1 MVRMKKKQT
10 NKHVEME
17 YNQAFTNSDISF
29 TTFFNPQNT
38 TTIKHI
44 KMNGNHQHNYQI
56 DTKQT
61 KHTIRKKGNQALA
74 YTTRIFYPRK
84 N

>member
-1 MVRMKKKQT
+1 MKKKQT

-17 YNQAFTNSDISF
+17 HNQTFTNSDISF

-38 TTIKHI
+38 TTIRHI

-61 KHTIRKKGNQALA
+61 KHTIRKKG
-74 YTTRIFYPRK
+74 I
-84 N
+84 

>member
-1 MVRMKKKQT
+1 
-10 NKHVEME
+10 
-17 YNQAFTNSDISF
+17 
-29 TTFFNPQNT
+29 
-38 TTIKHI
+38 
-44 KMNGNHQHNYQI
+44 MNGNHQHNYQI

>member
-1 MVRMKKKQT
+1 MKKKQA

-17 YNQAFTNSDISF
+17 HNQTFTNSDISF

-44 KMNGNHQHNYQI
+44 KMNDNRQHNYQI
-56 DTKQT
+56 DTKQS
-61 KHTIRKKGNQALA
+61 KHTIRKKG
-74 YTTRIFYPRK
+74 I
-84 N
+84 

>member
-1 MVRMKKKQT
+1 
-10 NKHVEME
+10 ME

-29 TTFFNPQNT
+29 TTFFNSHNPAT
-38 TTIKHI
+38 TKHI
-44 KMNGNHQHNYQI
+44 KLNGNHQHGYQI